1 MNAPNTSIRHYS
13 KKNLQKIYATSHKHT
28 RCYHRTARRVSIIV
42 PLFCRQSAITSCQ
55 APNTWSARQRRAST
69 PASTSCAA
77 SKSITSP
84 PSARRSA
91 VTSPTSRG
99 TAPVASTRTRS
110 RRHRSTRCG
119 RAFAATARCSAAIN
133 SSHCCACVTSTSMT
147 WRATAVT

>member
-1 MNAPNTSIRHYS
+1 MNAPNTSIRHCQ
-13 KKNLQKIYATSHKHT
+13 KPLKNNATSLKHT
-28 RCYHRTARRVSIIV
+28 RCCHRTARAARLSIVV

-77 SKSITSP
+77 SKSTTSP

-99 TAPVASTRTRS
+99 TARVASTRTRL
-110 RRHRSTRCG
+110 RHHRSTRCG
-119 RAFAATARCSAAIN
+119 RVFAVTARRSAAIN
-133 SSHCCACVTSTSMT
+133 SSRCCACVTLIWMT